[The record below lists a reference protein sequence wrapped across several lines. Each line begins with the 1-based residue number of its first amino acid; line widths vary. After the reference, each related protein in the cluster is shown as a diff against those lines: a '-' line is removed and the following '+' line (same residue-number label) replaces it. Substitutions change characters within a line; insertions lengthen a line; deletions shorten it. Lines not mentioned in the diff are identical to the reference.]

1 MKKFLLLI
9 ALLLPLAASAARPA
23 KRVSRSEV
31 ASIVS
36 DFRHCKGV
44 EVVKMGWLGT
54 ALLRGL
60 AVHMDERDADMQAL
74 RNVFRGLRNVTV
86 LEYEGAAPDIRARLD
101 KRIALALG
109 RSELLMEA
117 HDGGTGM
124 QLFGVVDEAT
134 GMVHDLVMRAPDD
147 CTLICLFGSISM
159 DAVGKLMA
167 E

>member
-9 ALLLPLAASAARPA
+9 VLLLPLTASAARPA

-36 DFRHCKGV
+36 DFRRYEGV

-54 ALLRGL
+54 ALFKGL
-60 AVHMDERDADMQAL
+60 ARHMDDQDADMQML
-74 RNVFRGLRNVTV
+74 RKLLRGLRNVTV
-86 LEYEGAAPDIRARLD
+86 LEYEGADPDVRARLD
-101 KRIALALG
+101 RRIARALG

-117 HDGGTGM
+117 RDGGTGM
-124 QLFGVVDEAT
+124 QLFGIVDDAT

-147 CTLICLFGSISM
+147 CTLICLFGSIPM
-159 DAVGKLMA
+159 DAVGQLMA